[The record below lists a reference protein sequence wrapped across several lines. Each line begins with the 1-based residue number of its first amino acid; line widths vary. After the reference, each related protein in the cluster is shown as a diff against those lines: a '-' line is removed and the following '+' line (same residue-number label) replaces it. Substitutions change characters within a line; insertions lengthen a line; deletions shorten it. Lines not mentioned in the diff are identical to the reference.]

1 VTINQDSLVTEQ
13 PLEEPLNELLA
24 RYALGSLTPPLH
36 ALVAA
41 HLSISKTNRF
51 FVSSLEQ
58 AEGAILDGHNPIALR
73 DRDERLAAIFG
84 HDEKSAIR
92 LMSSHLE
99 KDPVLPDPLAAYL
112 GCSLS
117 DIRWRTLIP
126 GIASEYKIEET
137 ERGEA
142 SLLWIKAGR
151 KMPSHTH
158 EGSEYTLVLKGAFSD
173 KTGRYARG
181 DIAVADAELD
191 HKPIAEAGEDCIC
204 FAVTDAPLVL
214 TNPIIKFF
222 RRFHHGS

>member
-1 VTINQDSLVTEQ
+1 VTSANNPYVT
-13 PLEEPLNELLA
+13 EEPLDDLLA
-24 RYALGSLTPPLH
+24 RYALGALNPPLH

-41 HLSISKTNRF
+41 HLSVSHKNRS

-58 AEGAILDGHNPIALR
+58 VGSSILDTQTPIAISG
-73 DRDERLAAIFG
+73 RDERLASIFA
-84 HDEKSAIR
+84 DNEKSAIR
-92 LMSSHLE
+92 LLSNNME
-99 KDPVLPDPLAAYL
+99 KDHILPDPLAAYL
-112 GCSLS
+112 GCTLS

-181 DIAVADAELD
+181 DISVADAELD

-222 RRFHHGS
+222 RRFHH